1 LKFHCLSDS
10 AVVDVCAVIGDNC
23 VKLVVALGATKAWA
37 EEAKIAKKRIAK
49 SLEVNGIVENY
60 C

>member
-1 LKFHCLSDS
+1 
-10 AVVDVCAVIGDNC
+10 VIGDNW

-49 SLEVNGIVENY
+49 SLEVNGIVGKY
-60 C
+60 CELGL